1 MRICVPTETD
11 EGTGAAISRRF
22 GRAPFF
28 SVVDSVTG
36 EVEVVANRH
45 LHQAQGERDPVSQL
59 SALEPDALVVAGIGG
74 TALGRLAAAGIPT
87 FVTSASTLG
96 HVLSQVRAGGLKE
109 IDPEQAGRG
118 GVDPAHGRVHQA

>member
-11 EGTGAAISRRF
+11 EGTGAAVSRHF

-45 LHQAQGERDPVSQL
+45 LHHDHGKCDPVGQL
-59 SALEPDALVVAGIGG
+59 SALEPDAVVVAGIGG
-74 TALGRLAAAGIPT
+74 TALGRLAAAGVPT

-109 IDPEQAGRG
+109 IDPKEACRG
-118 GVDPAHGRVHQA
+118 GVGPGHGRTHEA